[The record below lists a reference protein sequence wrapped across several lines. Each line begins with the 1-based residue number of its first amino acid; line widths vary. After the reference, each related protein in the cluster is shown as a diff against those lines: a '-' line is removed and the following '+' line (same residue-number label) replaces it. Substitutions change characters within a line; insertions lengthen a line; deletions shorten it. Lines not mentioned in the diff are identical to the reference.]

1 MPLTVKGIA
10 KLKERGRY
18 LDEHG
23 LYLQVL
29 SATNRSWLLRYER
42 GGRERMMGL
51 GPLHTFDLPEARE
64 RARAARKLLADGI
77 DPLEARKAARAAQSL
92 EAAKTI
98 TFKEAAQQYY
108 NGHESGWHNAKAKAQ
123 FLSTLERYAFPVIGA
138 LSVAVIDAPLIK
150 RVLEPIWTTKA
161 ETASRVRRRIEWV
174 LDWATVNGYRT
185 GDNPARWRGNLNHL
199 LPDKGNVRQA
209 QHMAALPYAGMAT
222 FITALRGRE
231 GIAARALEFLILT
244 AARTGEVTGAT
255 WAEID
260 FGAKTWTIPKG
271 RMKMKREHRVPL
283 SAEAMAILTAL
294 PREGDYVF
302 PGGREN
308 APLSDMGM
316 TAVLRRMGT
325 WVDRE
330 GRPVVVHG
338 FRSCFRDWAGETTA
352 YPNHV
357 VEMALA
363 HTVGG
368 VEGAYRRGD
377 LFDKRR
383 RLMADWGRYCQTPAE
398 QAEDNVRPMRGAA

>member
-1 MPLTVKGIA
+1 MSLTVKGIA
-10 KLKERGRY
+10 KLRERGRY

-23 LYLQVL
+23 LYLQVM

-42 GGRERMMGL
+42 GGRERWMGL

-64 RARAARKLLADGI
+64 RARDARKLLADGT

-92 EAAKTI
+92 EAVKTM
-98 TFKEAAQQYY
+98 TFKEAAQKYY
-108 NGHESGWHNAKAKAQ
+108 DDHESGWHNAKAKAQ
-123 FLSTLERYAFPVIGA
+123 FLSTLQTYAFPFIGD
-138 LSVAVIDAPLIK
+138 LSVAAIDTPLIK
-150 RVLEPIWTTKA
+150 RVLDPIWTTKT
-161 ETASRVRRRIEWV
+161 ETATRVRRRIEWV
-174 LDWATVNGYRT
+174 MDWAMAKGYRA
-185 GDNPARWRGNLNHL
+185 GDNPAAWRGNLKHL

-209 QHMAALPYAGMAT
+209 QHMAALPYANMAA
-222 FITALRGRE
+222 FMAALRARE
-231 GIAARALEFLILT
+231 GIAARALGFLILT

-294 PREGDYVF
+294 PREGDFVF
-302 PGGREN
+302 PGGREGSG
-308 APLSDMGM
+308 LSNMAM

-330 GRPVVVHG
+330 RRPVVVHG

-383 RLMADWGRYCQTPAE
+383 RLMADWGRYCQTPA
-398 QAEDNVRPMRGAA
+398 AETDNVRQLRGAR